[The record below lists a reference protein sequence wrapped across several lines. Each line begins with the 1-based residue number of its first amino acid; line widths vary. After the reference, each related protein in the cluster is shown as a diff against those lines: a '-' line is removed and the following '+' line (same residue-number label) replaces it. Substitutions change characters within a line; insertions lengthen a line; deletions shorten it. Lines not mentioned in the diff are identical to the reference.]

1 MIYMY
6 AFTALYSH
14 MVCDLHT
21 SNAQK
26 DSPFNVTGIH
36 FSGSNLRKDDFH
48 FFHSFIVF
56 FIICPFFGDTASACS
71 SKKVVLGIAK

>member
-6 AFTALYSH
+6 VFIALYSH
-14 MVCDLHT
+14 IVCDLHT

-26 DSPFNVTGIH
+26 DNPFNVTGIH
-36 FSGSNLRKDDFH
+36 FSGSNLRKDEFH

-56 FIICPFFGDTASACS
+56 FIICPFFEDTVSACS
-71 SKKVVLGIAK
+71 SKR